1 MNISTFKDNNY
12 KDMDKISLFHT
23 IISKGKKIPL
33 CVYNCGLN
41 PKPLLSLARSLTE
54 SKNNFQKLFDTTISD
69 IEFFQIYKQFYRWD
83 NDAIIANMNEEL
95 FPNPTTTTIKTNDV
109 TSIIRKEG
117 HGKDFSWWT
126 VWNHS
131 AYKVMVNG
139 DFHLEDRIYTKQE
152 ISQLVKAGKLIV
164 LKTDIPYGKEI
175 DVSEAK
181 KIQHNLSGIEI
192 NTHLHHK
199 FVYYG
204 HAIELKDIIEM
215 HKTNPK
221 AIPAIRRDLTP
232 ERLKHDYERFNGEY
246 EQAMTLIDSL
256 LERALKKLKAQYAQ
270 EITPIEDY
278 LQSRYFETKPQT
290 TTPTPTP
297 NSEMAE

>member
-1 MNISTFKDNNY
+1 MKISTFKDNNY
-12 KDMDKISLFHT
+12 KDADKIVLFPT
-23 IISKGKKIPL
+23 ITYKGKKIPQ
-33 CVYNCGLN
+33 CVYTAGTNSKILLN
-41 PKPLLSLARSLTE
+41 LAQNLRKA
-54 SKNNFQKLFDTTISD
+54 KNSFEQLFDTTISD

-109 TSIIRKEG
+109 TSIIRNEG

-139 DFHLEDRIYTKQE
+139 DFHLEDRVYDKQE

-192 NTHLHHK
+192 NTPLHYK
-199 FVYYG
+199 FGYYG
-204 HAIELKDIIEM
+204 HAIEGKDIKDM
-215 HKTNPK
+215 NKANPK
-221 AIPAIRRDLTP
+221 AIPAIRRDLTQ
-232 ERLKHDYERFNGEY
+232 ERLKHDYERFNEEY

-256 LERALKKLKAQYAQ
+256 LERALKNLKEQYAK